1 MWKKLVHCSSIWYRL
16 SWLQLGSL
24 LISGSFFYSTL
35 FSLSTVWWF
44 IINARWESMCSPTL
58 IGGVCAFLLF
68 VQRQS
73 QVHHLFFSVADIYC
87 EIHHELAIWY
97 RRRMEKEIFSSYQI
111 IDGKC
116 LNFNRQVL
124 ILVFSFSLGS
134 YFSFALSTRHTL
146 ATPHDQ

>member
-58 IGGVCAFLLF
+58 IGGCAHSFCLFKDNLKFIISSSRWRIYIARYITNLL
-68 VQRQS
+68 
-73 QVHHLFFSVADIYC
+73 
-87 EIHHELAIWY
+87 WY